1 MTRKKIGV
9 AVFVIAVCLG
19 LLFVLAC
26 IKEYGSVDCP
36 SSIVGGKILED
47 GSTEEPDE
55 KTLDWPALIFVADK
69 EAREEPGEKVRPEP
83 EPEPEPESEPEPEGS
98 PEEPV
103 PSWDES
109 TEGQEPAV
117 TAPSSEVAASPNGLS
132 SKEQQMFALL
142 NEARKNSGL
151 HALQYSSK
159 LTGVARAKSNDM
171 VDHNYFGH
179 VSPVYGDL
187 GSILSRFGV
196 SYRAAGENLAMNS
209 NGSVSAAHNALLGSP
224 PHRANMLSGDYDS
237 VGIGVAVGSDGCHYY
252 TQIFTGN

>member
-1 MTRKKIGV
+1 MNRKKIGV

-26 IKEYGSVDCP
+26 ITEYGSVDCS

-47 GSTEEPDE
+47 GSVEEPVE
-55 KTLDWPALIFVADK
+55 KTVNWPALIFVADK

-83 EPEPEPESEPEPEGS
+83 EPEPESKPEPEES
-98 PEEPV
+98 PEEPDTAR
-103 PSWDES
+103 DES

-117 TAPSSEVAASPNGLS
+117 TAPSSEVAASPTGLS

-151 HALQYSSK
+151 SALQYSSK
-159 LTGVARAKSNDM
+159 LTRVARAKSNDM
-171 VDHNYFGH
+171 VDNNYFGH

-187 GSILSRFGV
+187 GSILSWFGV

-209 NGSVSAAHNALLGSP
+209 NGSVAAAHNSLLGSP
-224 PHRANMLSGDYDS
+224 PHRANMLNGNYNS
-237 VGIGVAVGSDGCHYY
+237 VGIGIAVGSDGCHYY
-252 TQIFTGN
+252 TQIFTGS

>member
-1 MTRKKIGV
+1 MNRKKIGLAIFTV
-9 AVFVIAVCLG
+9 AICLG
-19 LLFVLAC
+19 LMFVFAC
-26 IKEYGSVDCP
+26 IMGYGSVDC
-36 SSIVGGKILED
+36 SSSTVGEKVLED
-47 GSTEEPDE
+47 GNVEEPVE
-55 KTLDWPALIFVADK
+55 KTVDWPALIFADDK
-69 EAREEPGEKVRPEP
+69 ETREEPGEKVRPEP
-83 EPEPEPESEPEPEGS
+83 EPEPEPEKEPEGN

-103 PSWDES
+103 TARDES
-109 TEGQEPAV
+109 TEGQEPAA
-117 TAPSSEVAASPNGLS
+117 TAPSSEVAASPTGLS
-132 SKEQQMFALL
+132 IKEQQMFALL

-151 HALQYSSK
+151 SALQYSSK

-209 NGSVSAAHNALLGSP
+209 NGSVSAAHNALLGSS
-224 PHRANMLSGDYDS
+224 PHRANMLNGNYNS
-237 VGIGVAVGSDGCHYY
+237 VGIGIAVGGDGCHYY